1 MPNSIEMN
9 SSEEKKV
16 VNLNIV
22 KEPPEKKVNLT
33 DLVGRLKK
41 EQKKEKID
49 NMILTIIVVTIV
61 AAIAF
66 AIY

>member
-9 SSEEKKV
+9 SSEEEKV

-22 KEPPEKKVNLT
+22 KEQPEKKVNLT

-66 AIY
+66 VIY

>member
-1 MPNSIEMN
+1 VPNSIEMN
-9 SSEEKKV
+9 SSEEEKV

-22 KEPPEKKVNLT
+22 KEQPEKKVNLT

-66 AIY
+66 VIY

>member
-1 MPNSIEMN
+1 MN
-9 SSEEKKV
+9 SSEEEKV

-22 KEPPEKKVNLT
+22 KEQPEKKVNLT

-66 AIY
+66 VIY

>member
-1 MPNSIEMN
+1 MN

>member
-1 MPNSIEMN
+1 VPNSIEMN